1 MSFIVQP
8 AAAGLVWNAPVA
20 ISFIAS
26 KNTGYPVD
34 TTLGAVTVTL
44 PPSPT
49 RGDTVILV
57 DYAGTWATNNC
68 SINPNASKIWGSTAT
83 QKIVATR
90 GACSL
95 VYVDSTQGWLF
106 YSGIYQFP
114 SFFGGPP
121 FTLEYYIQAGGGGG
135 GAGGS
140 SGGGGAGGYGYNAV
154 FPLSATSFTVTIGAG
169 GAAQTK
175 GSNSVF
181 GSVQRTG
188 GGLGGDGTFAAGPG
202 GSGGGSH
209 ALAAPTVPGGLGN
222 EGGYSPAEGTNGGT
236 YTTGS
241 AVNRGGSGGGGSLGG
256 GASSGGQYSGAN
268 GGDGI
273 SNSITGSAVTR
284 GGGGGGYNGSGLG
297 SPGLGG
303 AGGGG
308 YGGSGSGSANTGGGG
323 GGASGSG
330 GSGIIILAYPNNFAD
345 LASVGAG
352 LVCNGSAGNTVS
364 NQALRSGYKVYQ
376 FTSGTGTISW

>member
-8 AAAGLVWNAPVA
+8 AAAGLTWNAPVA

-26 KNTGYPVD
+26 KNTAYPVD
-34 TTLGAVTVTL
+34 TTSGAVTVTL

-49 RGDTVILV
+49 RGDVVILV

-68 SINPNASKIWGSTAT
+68 TINPNSSKIWGSTAN

-90 GACSL
+90 GGCSL

-121 FTLEYYIQAGGGGG
+121 FTIEYYLQAGGGGG

-154 FPLSATSFTVTIGAG
+154 FALSATSFTVTIGAG

-175 GSNSVF
+175 GSDSVF
-181 GSVQRTG
+181 GSVSRTG
-188 GGLGGDGTFAAGPG
+188 GGLGGDGTNAAGAG
-202 GSGGGSH
+202 GSGGGSS
-209 ALAAPTVPGGLGN
+209 AVSAGTIPGGLGN
-222 EGGYSPAEGTNGGT
+222 QGSYTPAEGTNGGT
-236 YTTGS
+236 YS
-241 AVNRGGSGGGGSLGG
+241 AGVGGRGGSGGGGSNGG
-256 GASSGGQYSGAN
+256 GGGSGGQYSGAN
-268 GGDGI
+268 GGDGV

-284 GGGGGGYNGSGLG
+284 GGGGGGNNGSGLG
-297 SPGLGG
+297 SPGAGG

-308 YGGSGSGSANTGGGG
+308 NASGGSGGANQGGGG
-323 GGASGSG
+323 GGGSGSG
-330 GSGIIILAYPNNFAD
+330 GSGIVILAYPNNFAD

>member
-8 AAAGLVWNAPVA
+8 AAAGLTWNAPVA

-26 KNTGYPVD
+26 TNTAYPVN
-34 TTLGAVTVTL
+34 TTSGAVTVTL

-68 SINPNASKIWGSTAT
+68 TINPNSSKIWGSTAN

-90 GACSL
+90 GGCSL

-121 FTLEYYIQAGGGGG
+121 FQIEYLLLGGGGG
-135 GAGGS
+135 SENAEN
-140 SGGGGAGGYGYNAV
+140 SGGGGSGGRGYSTAFNA
-154 FPLSATSFTVTIGAG
+154 PSGSFTVTIGAG
-169 GAAQTK
+169 GATNAA

-181 GSVQRTG
+181 STITRSG
-188 GGLGGDGTFAAGPG
+188 GGLGKYNATGGAG
-202 GSGGGSH
+202 GSGGGGGNSGN
-209 ALAAPTVPGGLGN
+209 PGGAGN
-222 EGGYSPAEGTNGGT
+222 AGGYSPAEGNAGGSGNF
-236 YTTGS
+236 YISKQTGGGGGGI
-241 AVNRGGSGGGGSLGG
+241 GGSGGGASGSFGG
-256 GASSGGQYSGAN
+256 TGGTGTAYSI
-268 GGDGI
+268 DGT
-273 SNSITGSAVTR
+273 SR
-284 GGGGGGYNGSGLG
+284 FYGGGGGGAGRDNVG
-297 SPGLGG
+297 PGGT
-303 AGGGG
+303 GGGG
-308 YGGSGSGSANTGGGG
+308 NGGSSWIPQGPGSGTANTGGGG
-323 GGASGSG
+323 GGWGGSG
-330 GSGIIILAYPNNFAD
+330 GSGILIIAYPSNYAD

-364 NQALRSGYKVYQ
+364 DTVSRSGYKVYK
-376 FTSGTGTISW
+376 FTSGTGLVSW